1 MRIKL
6 LSVSNLNF
14 SSISKVNP
22 GAKERLVQITGPN
35 EESINYAKLLIED
48 TIKRNASPIR
58 ETSQEGSCSSLASS
72 DDQPQG
78 IQRTRS
84 GVMLSQ
90 QQSVQMSMAGKLQR
104 SSSQHN
110 NMFQTMN
117 SSEVSVE
124 EYKYTVNIGN
134 HCLKITGDSLDLV
147 KVAKLVLDD
156 FFTNEE
162 FLKPAD
168 ALSMTA
174 EPSMIPAAHQLP
186 THPSP
191 FTDSGINVDL
201 LAQSAST
208 GGLQARQ
215 SSLEP
220 TVVEAD
226 EPVVTADEQANAVYD
241 IPFFKSQSVDLTLSG
256 DDNPLTANGLNRS
269 RRSHFSRKDS
279 TPETQTKPAK
289 IESEL
294 LIKTCH

>member
-1 MRIKL
+1 M
-6 LSVSNLNF
+6 
-14 SSISKVNP
+14 
-22 GAKERLVQITGPN
+22 QITGPN

-84 GVMLSQ
+84 GVMLAQSQ
-90 QQSVQMSMAGKLQR
+90 GGQMTMAGKLQR

-110 NMFQTMN
+110 NMYQNMS

-162 FLKPAD
+162 FLKPSD
-168 ALSMTA
+168 ALTMATEPPMT
-174 EPSMIPAAHQLP
+174 PSGHQLP
-186 THPSP
+186 SHPSP

-208 GGLQARQ
+208 VPARQ
-215 SSLEP
+215 SSQEP
-220 TVVEAD
+220 TIEENIFVA
-226 EPVVTADEQANAVYD
+226 TANEQSSSVND
-241 IPFFKSQSVDLTLSG
+241 IPFFKSTSIDSSILTLTD
-256 DDNPLTANGLNRS
+256 DDNPLNVNGLNRS

-279 TPETQTKPAK
+279 TPETQPKAVK
-289 IESEL
+289 VESEL
-294 LIKTCH
+294 L